1 MNDLENLNYD
11 RIPERKSIGRFGYIS
26 GEGFSPFVDGL
37 IFDGDANFKTMFH
50 AVRAEGSREEWER
63 VALECRGMSTTA
75 RIILAASFASVLLEP
90 LGALPFFVHLWGVD
104 SGTGKTVA
112 LMLAASVWADPV
124 MGAYVKTFDATS
136 GGQREDGGFS
146 QSPASLPG
154 RATARQGPA
163 GDGSNLMCTSWRKVW
178 AVPVATG
185 AGAWI

>member
-1 MNDLENLNYD
+1 MPVERLVNIDTGEERVRVAYRKGTQWRSTIVEKVVLANANRVTDLARLGIAVTSQNARAFVEYMNDLENLNYD

-112 LMLAASVWADPV
+112 LMLAASVWR
-124 MGAYVKTFDATS
+124 T
-136 GGQREDGGFS
+136 
-146 QSPASLPG
+146 L
-154 RATARQGPA
+154 
-163 GDGSNLMCTSWRKVW
+163 
-178 AVPVATG
+178 
-185 AGAWI
+185 